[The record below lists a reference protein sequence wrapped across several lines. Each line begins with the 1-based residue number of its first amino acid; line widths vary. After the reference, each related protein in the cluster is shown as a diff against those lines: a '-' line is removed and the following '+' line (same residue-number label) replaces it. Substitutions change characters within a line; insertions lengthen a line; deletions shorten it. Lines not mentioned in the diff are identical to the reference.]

1 MIAEIKPKFSLGQ
14 VVGTPAALEAL
25 EKSGQTA
32 AEFLNRHVSGD
43 WGEVDAEDQQANEQ
57 ALIDGTRLLS
67 AYRTSLGERLW
78 VITEAADECGRRAA
92 TTILLPSEY

>member
-1 MIAEIKPKFSLGQ
+1 MIAEIKSKFALGQ

-25 EKSGQTA
+25 EKSGQSA

-67 AYRTSLGERLW
+67 AYRTSKGERLW
-78 VITEAADECGRRAA
+78 IITEAADEHGRRAA
-92 TTILLPSEY
+92 TTILLPNEY